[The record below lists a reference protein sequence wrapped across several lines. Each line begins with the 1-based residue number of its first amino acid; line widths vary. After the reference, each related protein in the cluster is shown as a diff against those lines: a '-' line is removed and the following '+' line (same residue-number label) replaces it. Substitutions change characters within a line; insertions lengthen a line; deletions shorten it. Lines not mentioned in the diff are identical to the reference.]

1 MSKIRTLF
9 NSLLFRL
16 ILSYSISICAAVVTV
31 SGLYTHIFADKYLS
45 EMEQKST
52 IILEQFRDNVD
63 RYVLRTVD
71 DLIVHQLSGDMDI
84 TRLFRYPLAEN
95 YIYVDRVYNKLC
107 RQILSSG
114 ILDSAYIYYLDNR
127 LVISSGGS
135 YFLDSKNPR
144 IGDIGWLVEGDLP
157 ADGKFQLLQIH
168 STEEGK
174 PVEKN
179 IISYSRNYPLGTSGK
194 YVRGCISLN
203 IQADVLYDQ
212 AKHMSEPL
220 FGDLYVLDENGYI
233 IAPVPAQQE
242 ASSFLSGISL
252 PDLMGRDS
260 GYLVY
265 DEDGQKYCLFFETS
279 RVNGFKFLCVVPMQ
293 VYGAQ
298 IRELKQLT
306 LLIGLAA
313 VAIPLLFVLLWV
325 RKLTHP
331 LRSLVRKS
339 QEINEWLLNPP
350 ADVRLPK
357 RKKDEELLGETFSGM
372 EKYINR
378 LETRISEDEAVVRNN
393 LLSEILRSHRPHEE
407 IKASLDERG
416 IALPWRY
423 YWCICFTRKNR
434 ETLDPSEIP
443 FREQDVCRAENV
455 KHSSE
460 CCALTV
466 SMMDENLYML
476 VNAERYES
484 VYALAEDICNEL
496 GESVAATIGTCAQ
509 DIGELHHSYQ
519 ISQAGGRY
527 VFIYPDVKIFEA
539 DAVERYEQ
547 NKAQLPY
554 TLIEALEGHLNQS
567 SPSDVQRDIE
577 RIFAFLKGSQ
587 LSYQAVNN
595 GLFEIL
601 RILHRRMSKMN
612 IHSQDIF
619 DFSLNQK
626 FEQLNSIEQARQF
639 VLSLCERLL
648 LLQRENQSR
657 KVSDGLGKI
666 CDYIVE
672 KIYAGESDDLSLV
685 QVAEVFHKNP
695 NYLSTVF
702 SEQLNTNF
710 KDFVMEVKLRR
721 AEEEMHREGVKITDL
736 AAELGYQNVSYFIKV
751 FKRRYGCT
759 PKQYYDS
766 LHGKKQSGT

>member
-1 MSKIRTLF
+1 MSRIRTLF

-16 ILSYSISICAAVVTV
+16 VLSYSISICVAVVTV
-31 SGLYTHIFADKYLS
+31 AGLYTHIFVDKYLT
-45 EMEQKST
+45 EMEQKSA

-71 DLIVHQLSGDMDI
+71 DLIVYQLSEDMDI
-84 TRLFRYPLAEN
+84 TRLFQYPLAEN

-114 ILDSAYIYYLDNR
+114 ILESAYIYYLDNQ
-127 LVISSGGS
+127 LVIGSRGS
-135 YFLDSKNPR
+135 YFLNSKNPR
-144 IGDIGWLVEGDLP
+144 LGDIGWLVEGDLP
-157 ADGKFQLLQIH
+157 ADGKFKLLQIH
-168 STEEGK
+168 RSGDGK
-174 PVEKN
+174 PEEKN

-220 FGDLYVLDENGYI
+220 FGDLYILDENGCI
-233 IAPVPAQQE
+233 ITNSAQQE
-242 ASSFLSGISL
+242 EDSFLRKISL
-252 PDLMGRDS
+252 PDLMNQDS

-265 DEDGQKYCLFFETS
+265 DEGGQKYCLFFETS
-279 RVNGFKFLCVVPMQ
+279 QVNGFKFLCVVPMQ

-298 IRELKQLT
+298 ISELKRLT
-306 LLIGLAA
+306 LLIALVA
-313 VAIPLLFVLLWV
+313 VAIPLLFVLLWA
-325 RKLTHP
+325 KKFTHP

-350 ADVRLPK
+350 AEVHLPK

-372 EKYINR
+372 EKYITR
-378 LETRISEDEAVVRNN
+378 LETRISEDEILVRNN

-407 IKASLDERG
+407 IKTSLDERG

-434 ETLDPSEIP
+434 KALNSSENS
-443 FREQDVCRAENV
+443 FHEQDVCRAENV

-476 VNAERYES
+476 VNAERYEY
-484 VYALAEDICNEL
+484 VYALAEDICDAL
-496 GESVAATIGTCAQ
+496 GESVAAAIGTCAQ
-509 DIGELHHSYQ
+509 DIGELNHSYK

-527 VFIYPDVKIFEA
+527 VFIYPDEKIFEA

-547 NKAQLPY
+547 NRAQLSY
-554 TLIEALEGHLNQS
+554 TLIETLEGHLNQS
-567 SPSDVQRDIE
+567 SLPDVQRDIE
-577 RIFAFLKGSQ
+577 RIFAFFVDNQ

-595 GLFEIL
+595 GLFEIM
-601 RILHRRMSKMN
+601 RILHRRMSKMK
-612 IHSQDIF
+612 IHSQDVF
-619 DFSLNQK
+619 DFSLNRK
-626 FEQLNSIEQARQF
+626 FEQLYSIEQARQF

-648 LLQRENQSR
+648 LLQRESQSR
-657 KVSDGLGKI
+657 KVSDGIGKI
-666 CDYIVE
+666 CDYIV
-672 KIYAGESDDLSLV
+672 KKVYAGESDDLSLV

-766 LHGKKQSGT
+766 LHGKK